1 LICHI
6 IITIALFDSRR
17 AVTSFTEKK
26 NNNCHTAQQKQTNNT
41 TMNTNIN
48 NHGTAS
54 SLLIEDYVRSH
65 IKKSSVKGTGK
76 TTRADFAYVPDS
88 SESPFGQFPQGYNVP
103 NNKDLKKHTLKQ
115 KTARLQQTHEP
126 LKHVQNVTS
135 RGTMEWKQRKSGTGG
150 ACSSLLEGKQPES
163 PSKPVSGALERRAIP
178 ATEFRRFYD
187 RGDLPISI
195 EHQGTGNIL
204 HWKVSAEKLDYHHY
218 LPIFFDGL
226 REKEEPYRFM
236 AVEGT
241 FNLLE
246 KGKNK
251 IVNCIPQLI
260 IPIKTALNTRDP
272 EIICTMLKVIQ
283 QLVLS
288 NNMVGEALVPY
299 YRQIL
304 PVLNLFKNKNTN
316 TGDAIEYSQRKRLN
330 MGDLIEETLQ
340 LLEMEGGE
348 DAFINIKY
356 MIPTYESCVLN

>member
-1 LICHI
+1 
-6 IITIALFDSRR
+6 
-17 AVTSFTEKK
+17 
-26 NNNCHTAQQKQTNNT
+26 
-41 TMNTNIN
+41 MNTNIN
-48 NHGTAS
+48 NHGTANF
-54 SLLIEDYVRSH
+54 LLLEDYVKTH
-65 IKKSSVKGTGK
+65 IAKPQVKSGK
-76 TTRADFAYVPDS
+76 SPKSDQSLLPKS
-88 SESPFGQFPQGYNVP
+88 SESPFGEFPKSYTRPKQPSKATTMRSTTAVLNETAALDQSRHVP
-103 NNKDLKKHTLKQ
+103 SM
-115 KTARLQQTHEP
+115 
-126 LKHVQNVTS
+126 TS
-135 RGTMEWKQRKSGTGG
+135 RGTMEWKSKKSGNGG
-150 ACSSLLEGKQPES
+150 ACSSLLEGRKPAS
-163 PSKPVSGALERRAIP
+163 PPKPIAGALERRPIP
-178 ATEFRRFYD
+178 PTQFRRFYD

-195 EHQGTGNIL
+195 DHQGTGNVL

-236 AVEGT
+236 AVQGT
-241 FNLLE
+241 FDLLE
-246 KGKNK
+246 KGKTK

-272 EIICTMLKVIQ
+272 EIICTTLKVIQ

-316 TGDAIEYSQRKRLN
+316 GGDAIEYSQRKRLN